1 MISEPTTTLTDYA
14 IALETICFAVALVK
28 TNHRKQQQAI
38 TFWSLAFLGVAI
50 AAISGGTCHGFA
62 KTLGADGLEVLW
74 HVMSYALGFSSFFML
89 LASVVSTVSRSIRVW
104 LLGAIGL
111 KSILYF
117 HGIESQDD
125 FAYIVIDYLSAMA
138 IVLILQLRQLST
150 QPVSA
155 TWISAGILIS
165 ALAVT
170 IQASRVF
177 ITAYFNYNDI
187 YHLIQMVA
195 LYCLYK
201 GATLLKDQC

>member
-38 TFWSLAFLGVAI
+38 AFWSLAFLGVAV
-50 AAISGGTCHGFA
+50 AAIMGGTCHGFA
-62 KTLGADGLEVLW
+62 STLGFDGLEVLW
-74 HVMSYALGFSSFFML
+74 HTMSYALGFSSFFML
-89 LASVVSTVSRSIRVW
+89 LASVVSSVPRSIRVW
-104 LLGAIGL
+104 LLAAIGL

-125 FAYIVIDYLSAMA
+125 FTYIVIDYLSAMA
-138 IVLILQLRQLST
+138 IVLMLQFRQLST

-155 TWISAGILIS
+155 TWIIAGILIS
-165 ALAVT
+165 VLAVT

-177 ITAYFNYNDI
+177 IAPYFNYNDI

-195 LYCLYK
+195 LYCLFK
-201 GATLLKDQC
+201 GATLLKDQ